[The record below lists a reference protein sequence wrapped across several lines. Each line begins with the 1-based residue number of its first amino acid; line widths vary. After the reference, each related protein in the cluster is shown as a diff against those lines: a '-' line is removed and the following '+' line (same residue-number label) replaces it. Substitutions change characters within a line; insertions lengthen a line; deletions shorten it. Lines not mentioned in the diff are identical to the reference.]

1 MFHNE
6 QIPKEWQL
14 FGDSFLLLGR
24 ADQAN
29 YCLLLLSNH
38 LQIKW
43 QTTPAMTATKNDAM
57 YSIPNPLSVTSIGA
71 VTIRL

>member
-1 MFHNE
+1 MFYHE

-14 FGDSFLLLGR
+14 FGDSFLFLGR
-24 ADQAN
+24 TDQAN
-29 YCLLLLSNH
+29 YRLPLLSNH
-38 LQIKW
+38 LQTKW

-57 YSIPNPLSVTSIGA
+57 YSIMNPLSVTSMGA